1 MQQQLCEVDEEYK
14 RLHFAIV
21 DLLEQQEE
29 LEMEQ
34 ANFNEHEDRIGE
46 LVGF

>member
-1 MQQQLCEVDEEYK
+1 MERLTVKRMQQWLGVADEKFK
-14 RLHFAIV
+14 RFHFAII

-34 ANFNEHEDRIGE
+34 ANFDEH
-46 LVGF
+46 